1 MTTESI
7 LPHVFV
13 RDFTRELHAQNAAVF
28 AGAGLSMASGYVDW
42 KGLLEEI
49 VRDLNLNPDVETDLV
64 SVAQYHCNQA
74 GGKSALTTRI
84 LQHFSQTREPTDNHR
99 VLASLPIE
107 TYWTTNYDKL
117 IETSLIAAK
126 KVPDIKYTVL
136 QLAATKPGRDV
147 VVYKMH
153 GDVDHPTE
161 AIISKEDYESYHHTH
176 APFVSAL
183 RGDLVQ
189 KTFLFLGFSFSD
201 PNLDYILS
209 RVSGLYR
216 QHQRTH
222 FSIQRRV
229 KMLAGEPAD
238 AFEYRKLKQH
248 YFIKDLKRFGIQTVL
263 VDEYEDITSLLRD
276 LAAAY
281 KRTSIFIS
289 GAAHDFGRCGRAVAE
304 SFLHDLSYHL
314 LQDGN
319 RVVTGFGLGVGS
331 PVINGALAFLND
343 KGMTVSDR
351 NVVMRPFPQVST
363 GGGGNLA
370 EQWKKYRIGMLDYAG
385 VAVFVFGN
393 KIDSTGNVVPSTG
406 MREEFELA
414 VQAGLVPIPV
424 GATGFMAE
432 ELWKEVHADLKKFVP
447 TANAEFEAEF
457 TRLADTTLTPKDL
470 IKTIHKLIKFL
481 QRH

>member
-1 MTTESI
+1 MSTEAIS
-7 LPHVFV
+7 PHVFV

-42 KGLLEEI
+42 KGLLEELI
-49 VRDLNLNPDVETDLV
+49 RDLHLDPEIETDLV

-74 GGKSALTTRI
+74 GGKNTLTTRI
-84 LQHFSQTREPTDNHR
+84 LQHFSQTREPTENHR

-117 IETSLIAAK
+117 IETALVGAK
-126 KVPDIKYTVL
+126 KVPDVKYTVL
-136 QLAATKPGRDV
+136 HLATTKPGRDV

-153 GDVDHPTE
+153 GDVDHPTD

-176 APFVSAL
+176 SPFVSAL
-183 RGDLVQ
+183 RGDLIQ
-189 KTFLFLGFSFSD
+189 KTFVFLGFSFSD

-216 QHQRTH
+216 QHQRSH

-229 KMLAGEPAD
+229 NRLTDEGDE

-263 VDEYEDITSLLRD
+263 VDEYRDITNLLKDVASR
-276 LAAAY
+276 Y
-281 KRTSIFIS
+281 KRTSVFIS
-289 GAAHDFGRCGRAVAE
+289 GAAHDFGSWVRADAE
-304 SFLHDLSYHL
+304 AFLHDLSYQL
-314 LQDGN
+314 LKDGN
-319 RVVTGFGLGVGS
+319 RIVTGFGLGVGS
-331 PVINGALAFLND
+331 PVINGSLAFLND
-343 KGMTVSDR
+343 NAKTVSDR

-363 GGGGNLA
+363 GVGDLA
-370 EQWKKYRIGMLDYAG
+370 EQWKNYRIGMLEYAG

-393 KIDSTGNVVPSTG
+393 KEDGSGNVIPSNG
-406 MREEFELA
+406 MRQEFDLA
-414 VQAGLVPIPV
+414 VQAGLIPIPV

-432 ELWKEVHADLKKFVP
+432 ELWKEVSADIKKFIP
-447 TANAEFEAEF
+447 AANDEFEKDFA
-457 TRLADTTLTPKDL
+457 RLGDTSILPNELLLL
-470 IKTIHKLIKFL
+470 ISMLVKYL
-481 QRH
+481 QKS

>member
-1 MTTESI
+1 MSTEAIS
-7 LPHVFV
+7 PHVFI

-42 KGLLEEI
+42 KGLLEEL
-49 VRDLNLNPDVETDLV
+49 VRDLHLDPELETDLV

-74 GGKSALTTRI
+74 GGKNALTTRI
-84 LQHFSQTREPTDNHR
+84 LQHFSQTREPTENHR
-99 VLASLPIE
+99 ILAQLPIE

-117 IETSLIAAK
+117 IETALVEAK
-126 KVPDIKYTVL
+126 KVPDVKYTVL
-136 QLAATKPGRDV
+136 HLAVTKPGRDV

-176 APFVSAL
+176 SPFVSAL
-183 RGDLVQ
+183 RGDLIQ
-189 KTFLFLGFSFSD
+189 KTFVFLGFSFSD

-216 QHQRTH
+216 QHQRNH
-222 FSIQRRV
+222 FSIQKRV
-229 KMLAGEPAD
+229 SQLVDETSD

-263 VDEYEDITSLLRD
+263 VDEYRDITTLLK
-276 LAAAY
+276 AVSSAY
-281 KRTSIFIS
+281 KRTSVFIS
-289 GAAHDFGRCGRAVAE
+289 GAAHDFGPWGRACAE
-304 SFLHDLSYHL
+304 TFLHDLSYQL
-314 LQDGN
+314 LKDGN

-331 PVINGALAFLND
+331 PVINGSLAFLND
-343 KGMTVSDR
+343 NAKTVSDR

-363 GGGGNLA
+363 GGGNLA
-370 EQWKKYRIGMLDYAG
+370 DQWKNYRIGILEYAG

-393 KIDSTGNVVPSTG
+393 KDDGKGNVIPSNG
-406 MREEFELA
+406 MRQEFDLA
-414 VQAGLVPIPV
+414 VQAGLIPLPV

-432 ELWKEVHADLKKFVP
+432 EIWKEVSADLKKFVP
-447 TANAEFEAEF
+447 AARKEFEDDFA
-457 TRLADTTLTPKDL
+457 RLGDKSLSPADLLGAISNL
-470 IKTIHKLIKFL
+470 IKHV
-481 QRH
+481 QRN